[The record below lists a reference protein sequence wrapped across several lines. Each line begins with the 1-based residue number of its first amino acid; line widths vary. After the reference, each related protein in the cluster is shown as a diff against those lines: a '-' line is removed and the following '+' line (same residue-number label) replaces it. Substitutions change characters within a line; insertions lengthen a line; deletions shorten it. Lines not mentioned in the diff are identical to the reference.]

1 VDYFVYA
8 VAALLVV
15 SVVLFAKVAIINRRP
30 QKTGLLFAL
39 LAVPVFMAYYQDR
52 WPFGHLEMR
61 QGIKFL
67 ENYVGAD
74 TAFKS
79 DPAPAFLIA
88 GVLLVHMT
96 VIQRVAFRKRLERLA
111 DRIGNFFSS
120 CVLAT
125 LIGGVLVTT
134 FHWGW
139 VGSVIVGFVYA
150 LVYLGVLALLA
161 AVFEIVVELARYILV
176 WLKRQAFRV
185 ATAITRVASWVS
197 SLAGRLGLTS
207 LADNIRRAR
216 EGQEMTFVDE
226 QESQDK
232 ELYEQFLRERA
243 RQRRLSGKSLLDSQ
257 EVTLPPVVA
266 TMVPEEPEAPTTTTT
281 AIA

>member
-1 VDYFVYA
+1 VEIIDYIVYFV
-8 VAALLVV
+8 ALLLVI
-15 SVVLFAKVAIINRRP
+15 SVALFLKVALIDRRP
-30 QKTGLLFAL
+30 QKTGLVFAL

-52 WPFGHLEMR
+52 WPFGQLEMR

-120 CVLAT
+120 CVLAV
-125 LIGGVLVTT
+125 LVGGLLVTT

-139 VGSVIVGFVYA
+139 MGSLIVGVVYT

-161 AVFEIVVELARYILV
+161 AVLEIFVELARLILV
-176 WLKRQAFRV
+176 WLKRQAFRL
-185 ATAITRVASWVS
+185 ATMITQVASWVS
-197 SLAGRLGLTS
+197 SLAGRIGLTS
-207 LADNIRRAR
+207 LADSIRRAR
-216 EGQEMTFVDE
+216 EGQEVTFVDE
-226 QESQDK
+226 QEVSDK

-257 EVTLPPVVA
+257 EVVLPAVV
-266 TMVPEEPEAPTTTTT
+266 TSEEPETPPATT

>member
-1 VDYFVYA
+1 VNLLDYIVYFV
-8 VAALLVV
+8 ALLLII
-15 SVVLFAKVAIINRRP
+15 SVALFLKVALLDRRP

-39 LAVPVFMAYYQDR
+39 VAVPVFMAYYQDR

-79 DPAPAFLIA
+79 DAAPAFLIA
-88 GVLLVHMT
+88 GILLVHMT

-120 CVLAT
+120 CVLAV
-125 LIGGVLVTT
+125 LVGGLLVTT

-139 VGSVIVGFVYA
+139 VGSVLVGLAYI

-161 AVFEIVVELARYILV
+161 AVLEIFVELARLILV
-176 WLKRQAFRV
+176 WLKRQAFRI
-185 ATAITRVASWVS
+185 ATMITSVASWVS

-216 EGQEMTFVDE
+216 EGQELTFVDE

-243 RQRRLSGKSLLDSQ
+243 KQRRLSGKSLLDSQ
-257 EVTLPPVVA
+257 EVVLPTVVA
-266 TMVPEEPEAPTTTTT
+266 DEPDSPSAT
-281 AIA
+281 AAAA

>member
-8 VAALLVV
+8 VALLLIISVAL
-15 SVVLFAKVAIINRRP
+15 FIKVAIFDRRP

-39 LAVPVFMAYYQDR
+39 LTVPVFMAYYQDR

-88 GVLLVHMT
+88 GILLVHMT

-125 LIGGVLVTT
+125 LVGGLLVTT

-139 VGSVIVGFVYA
+139 VGSAIVGVVYA
-150 LVYLGVLALLA
+150 MVYLGVLALLA
-161 AVFEIVVELARYILV
+161 AVLEIVVELTRFILG
-176 WLKRQAFRV
+176 WLKRQAFRI
-185 ATAITRVASWVS
+185 ATGITRVASWVS

-207 LADNIRRAR
+207 LADNIRKAR
-216 EGQEMTFVDE
+216 EGQELTFVEE
-226 QESQDK
+226 QEVQDK

-243 RQRRLSGKSLLDSQ
+243 KQRRLSGKSLMDSQ
-257 EVTLPPVVA
+257 EVTLPPAMLAEDPPQPTDGASAVA
-266 TMVPEEPEAPTTTTT
+266 
-281 AIA
+281 

>member
-1 VDYFVYA
+1 MNYYLYGL
-8 VAALLVV
+8 ALVSLLLII
-15 SVVLFAKVAIINRRP
+15 SVVLFAKVALFNRRP

-39 LAVPVFMAYYQDR
+39 LAVPVFVAYYQDR
-52 WPFGHLEMR
+52 WPWGHLDLR
-61 QGIKFL
+61 QSVKFL
-67 ENYVGAD
+67 NNYVGAD
-74 TAFKS
+74 IGFKS
-79 DPAPAFLIA
+79 DPAPAFLVA
-88 GVLLVHMT
+88 GILLVHMT

-111 DRIGNFFSS
+111 DRIGNFFAS
-120 CVLAT
+120 CVLAV
-125 LIGGVLVTT
+125 LVGGVLVTT

-139 VGSVIVGFVYA
+139 VGSVIVGFVYT

-176 WLKRQAFRV
+176 WLKRQAFRI
-185 ATAITRVASWVS
+185 ATLITGGASWVS

-207 LADNIRRAR
+207 LADNIRKAR

-243 RQRRLSGKSLLDSQ
+243 RQRRLSGRSLMDSQ
-257 EVTLPPVVA
+257 EVTLPPA
-266 TMVPEEPEAPTTTTT
+266 MLEEAAPTDG
-281 AIA
+281 AASAA